1 MVLLNSLQEQRR
13 VKAKLKHLLQT
24 GHIVVKEREPAYS
37 TLHAFRRVLVSRL
50 CAQVIDLHHIAVIF
64 LKETNDIPSSIAVKR
79 LSTLGRE
86 TARDDPIRDVRHIQ
100 IKVVN
105 LEPSLVC

>member
-1 MVLLNSLQEQRR
+1 
-13 VKAKLKHLLQT
+13 
-24 GHIVVKEREPAYS
+24 
-37 TLHAFRRVLVSRL
+37 
-50 CAQVIDLHHIAVIF
+50 VIF
-64 LKETNDIPSSIAVKR
+64 LKESNDIPSSIAVKR

-86 TARDDPIRDVRHIQ
+86 TARDDPICDVGHIK